1 MTREEQEKLG
11 KEIVE
16 KLNKGEKVS
25 GFNISYFYNIK
36 QLYFIKTEEIDS
48 NKFNLIALP
57 IDSNG
62 ESLLEVMFEIKIDVY
77 SDYRID
83 IYLYFNYLNY
93 YIYNGIYHC
102 FTKFKLTGN
111 FWEEDNLDYWLVRRN
126 EKFRWIREKLKIDDP
141 EYNLAMYELFG
152 FNEEYVRKKIKR
164 DINFP
169 LFFAL
174 LFYPYK
180 YQLFQ

>member
-16 KLNKGEKVS
+16 KLNRGESVR
-25 GFNISYFYNIK
+25 GINISIFYNIK
-36 QLYFIKTEEIDS
+36 QFHYIKIEEISLDKFDLIVLPEDS
-48 NKFNLIALP
+48 
-57 IDSNG
+57 DG
-62 ESLLEVMFEIKIDVY
+62 ESLLKVRFEIKINVY
-77 SDYRID
+77 NDYRID

-111 FWEEDNLDYWLVRRN
+111 YWEEDNLDYWLVRRN
-126 EKFRWIREKLKIDDP
+126 EKFRWIREKLKKDNP

-152 FNEEYVRKKIKR
+152 FNEEYVRKK
-164 DINFP
+164 
-169 LFFAL
+169 
-174 LFYPYK
+174 
-180 YQLFQ
+180 